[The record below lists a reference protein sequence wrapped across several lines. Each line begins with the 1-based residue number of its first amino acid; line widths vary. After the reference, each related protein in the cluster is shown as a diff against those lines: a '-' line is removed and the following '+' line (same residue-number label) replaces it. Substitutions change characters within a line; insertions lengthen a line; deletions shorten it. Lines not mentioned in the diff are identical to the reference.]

1 MPKYKYQLRGQ
12 GGNVSAGQIAAG
24 SLAEASAM
32 IRNKGGGSLL
42 DISPAKSD
50 EKSLLEKIRNFS
62 IDFGPGPK
70 DVFTFT
76 NQLAVMIKAGI
87 DVRGATGSI
96 AEQVANP
103 KFKKILFAIRDDL
116 EAGKAFSEA
125 LAKYPKIFSPLYVN
139 MVRASEM
146 SGNFGH
152 MLDRITAYLYQQ
164 IETRAMIIGAMV
176 YPIIIAT
183 MAIGTTIFLLT
194 FVLPKFTTLFAGKE
208 DLLPMPTT
216 ILLAMSAFLRGSWYV
231 VVGAVCAM
239 VGGFWYFIRTP
250 FGTIWWDMTKL
261 RLPLLKRVFRA
272 LYITRGLQTMG
283 EMVNAGVPMLE
294 TIQITADVSGNT
306 FFKKMWMSVYKSV
319 KGGKQIAAPLVR
331 HGLLPAN
338 VVQMISAGEESGKL
352 AEVLQDVAE
361 FYAQQLKNVIKAVT
375 AMIEPLMIVL
385 MGVLVGFIAM
395 SIILPIFKMSQLVK

>member
-1 MPKYKYQLRGQ
+1 MPTYQYQLKGQ
-12 GGNVSAGQIAAG
+12 GGNVSAGQIAAS
-24 SLAEASAM
+24 SLAEAASI
-32 IRNKGGGSLL
+32 IRSKGGGSLL

-50 EKSLLEKIRNFS
+50 EKSLLDKIRSFS
-62 IDFGPGPK
+62 IDFGPGLK

-96 AEQVANP
+96 AEQVTNP

-116 EAGKAFSEA
+116 ESGKAFSEA
-125 LAKYPKIFSPLYVN
+125 LAKYPKVFSSLYVN

-152 MLDRITAYLYQQ
+152 MLDRITAYLHQQ

-176 YPIIIAT
+176 YPIIIAV
-183 MAIGTTIFLLT
+183 MAISTTVFLLT

-216 ILLAMSAFLRGSWYV
+216 VLLAISAFLRGSWYV

-239 VGGFWYFIRTP
+239 IGGFWYFIRTP
-250 FGTIWWDMTKL
+250 FGCAWWDMTKL

-272 LYITRGLQTMG
+272 LYITPGNDSDNSRRFRQYVFQ
-283 EMVNAGVPMLE
+283 EDV
-294 TIQITADVSGNT
+294 DVS
-306 FFKKMWMSVYKSV
+306 
-319 KGGKQIAAPLVR
+319 L
-331 HGLLPAN
+331 
-338 VVQMISAGEESGKL
+338 
-352 AEVLQDVAE
+352 
-361 FYAQQLKNVIKAVT
+361 
-375 AMIEPLMIVL
+375 
-385 MGVLVGFIAM
+385 
-395 SIILPIFKMSQLVK
+395 